1 MKFLCYLECPR
12 VFFLKYFSLLISY
25 LIPDPKKIYTFFYLD
40 FYFLKAEQDA
50 IEIIGRNIFFHSI
63 PVLIPTLFQK

>member
-25 LIPDPKKIYTFFYLD
+25 LVPDPKKNMNFFFYLD
-40 FYFLKAEQDA
+40 FYFFKAEQDA
-50 IEIIGRNIFFHSI
+50 MEIIGRFFFHSI